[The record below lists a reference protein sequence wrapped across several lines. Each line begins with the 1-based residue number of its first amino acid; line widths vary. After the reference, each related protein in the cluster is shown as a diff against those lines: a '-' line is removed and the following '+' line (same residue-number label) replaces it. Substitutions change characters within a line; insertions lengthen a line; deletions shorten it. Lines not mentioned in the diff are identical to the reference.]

1 MAKQFQGSARSR
13 GFSAAQAS
21 GAAQQRIAQ
30 QTTQVV
36 RGMERYRDSDM
47 ENRKRILKD
56 MEENAAY
63 TQKALERDKRT
74 LSANKGKQAAA
85 VEAEARASA
94 AKSSANIDAT
104 TKAFEAVA
112 SISETAAK
120 KAREVEQQRV
130 DDEYWAGF
138 NDRRIN
144 GPNNPEQVAYDAGV
158 NQEGIQLAEIEGT
171 ISIAEA
177 GGADPLAVSKA
188 RKTTQWGSVGYE
200 DADMLLT
207 TQSSYNTYR
216 DNALLNDDTV
226 IQLADGTQFRV
237 NEAKGDTAKTAAAMD
252 YIRRQYITEEGWAG
266 RSPQRLGKTLDYIQQ
281 SDNTYLTQE
290 AAVETRRNESLL
302 EQGALNSLMTGQ
314 TTPIEANNAYTTLMN
329 TNKGDAEKTWTQLE
343 GYVKKGLIPANALSG
358 IIMPDG
364 RSLGESPRYN
374 RFIQL
379 ETESELAETTLRN
392 KQETAQREEKS
403 REWLEL
409 LNSPEATMADMKA
422 AEEAFKGDVKGTPQW
437 LQKRINANDP
447 QGQATTKALTTIADD
462 MAARK
467 MLTLDLVNRVYEV
480 DPVKGAE
487 LREKLQQQNQF
498 VDNDAYKEYR
508 DSLEGLVKK
517 SSETL
522 DTVASTGALMEITK
536 QWNSRVEELVAGGMS
551 VQDAARTSA
560 TEIEGKIMGGMAD
573 TASPYY
579 RNWNATLGTYEYPN
593 LVKTASLDKA
603 GREKSEAVLSA
614 IQTNSPAK
622 MKELLTTKDSVFN
635 DQEIDRIRKNYQN
648 DPANFKFPA
657 SVLMLADR
665 LGKTPMETLNTL
677 ITTNQGKAGM
687 LQPPPSMNLL
697 QTASP
702 AARNLLDKYQSP
714 DRSTR
719 GLGMTSTG
727 WNSGAI
733 QPEYVPM
740 IEKASTA
747 AGVLP
752 AETSALIDIESGFRP
767 NRTSYNG
774 SSNGIMQIN
783 RNAHPEFFANNNWRD
798 PQANI
803 NYGTQYYGQLKA
815 KYKDPVAAAMAYNA
829 GPGNYEAY
837 LRGELPDGGVKTE
850 MLRHG
855 KKFAAAL
862 YKYQG
867 ASSGMLQRP
876 DTMRDSARIRSF
888 TGALTYED
896 NKTAYNTVG
905 ELIKASGFK
914 VAEHV
919 KFGGVSD
926 VHASNSYHNH
936 NEGFDI
942 THQTGGFEAS
952 IAKTQ
957 KLKEGIR
964 SLNLFK
970 EVIGPGDGDPDHT
983 EHLHLGGLVRPMTP
997 EDIATLQELLN

>member
-1 MAKQFQGSARSR
+1 M
-13 GFSAAQAS
+13 
-21 GAAQQRIAQ
+21 
-30 QTTQVV
+30 
-36 RGMERYRDSDM
+36 
-47 ENRKRILKD
+47 
-56 MEENAAY
+56 
-63 TQKALERDKRT
+63 
-74 LSANKGKQAAA
+74 
-85 VEAEARASA
+85 
-94 AKSSANIDAT
+94 
-104 TKAFEAVA
+104 
-112 SISETAAK
+112 
-120 KAREVEQQRV
+120 

-144 GPNNPEQVAYDAGV
+144 GPNNPEQAAYDAGV
-158 NQEGIQLAEIEGT
+158 AQEGIQRAEIEGT
-171 ISIAEA
+171 ISMAEA

-188 RKTTQWGSVGYE
+188 RAATQWGSVGYE

-207 TQSSYNTYR
+207 TQSSYESYR
-216 DNALLNDDTV
+216 NNALQNNTTV
-226 IQLADGTQFRV
+226 VQLADGTQFRV
-237 NEAKGDTAKTAAAMD
+237 NEARGDTSKTAAAMD
-252 YIRRQYITEEGWAG
+252 YIRRQFITEEGWAG
-266 RSPQRLGKTLDYIQQ
+266 RSPQRLGKSLDYIQS
-281 SDNTYLTQE
+281 SDNKYLTQE
-290 AAVETRRNESLL
+290 AAVETRRNDSIS
-302 EQGALNSLMTGQ
+302 EQGALNILMTGE

-343 GYVKKGLIPANALSG
+343 GYVKKGLIPANALAG

-364 RSLGESPRYN
+364 KSLGESPRYG
-374 RFIQL
+374 FFMQL
-379 ETESELAETTLRN
+379 ETEAELSENSLRT
-392 KQETAQREEKS
+392 KQENAQRDEKS

-409 LNSPEATMADMKA
+409 LNNPEATMADMKA
-422 AEEAFKGDVKGTPQW
+422 AEEAFKGDVKGTPAW
-437 LQKRINANDP
+437 LQKRVNANDP
-447 QGQATTKALTTIADD
+447 TGQATTKALTTIADD

-487 LREKLQQQNQF
+487 LRQKLTEQNQF
-498 VDNDAYKEYR
+498 VDNDTYKEYR

-517 SSETL
+517 SAETL

-551 VQDAARTSA
+551 VQDASRTSA
-560 TEIEGKIMGGMAD
+560 TEIEKKILEGVAKPE
-573 TASPYY
+573 SQYY

-603 GREKSEAVLSA
+603 GREKSDAVTSA
-614 IQTNSPAK
+614 IRTNSPTK

-635 DQEIDRIRKNYQN
+635 DQEIDRIRKDYQS

-657 SVLMLADR
+657 SVLLIADR

-677 ITTNQGKAGM
+677 ITANQGKAGQ
-687 LQPPPSMNLL
+687 LQPPPSMQLL

-740 IEKASTA
+740 IEKASAA

-752 AETSALIDIESGFRP
+752 AETSALIDTESGFRP
-767 NRTSYNG
+767 GISSYNG
-774 SSNGIMQIN
+774 SSHGMMQLN

-803 NYGTQYYGQLKA
+803 DYGTRYYGQLKA

-829 GPGNYEAY
+829 GPASYEAY

-850 MLRHG
+850 MLAHG

-896 NKTAYNTVG
+896 NKMAYNNIG
-905 ELIKASGFK
+905 KLIEASGFQ
-914 VAEHV
+914 VAEQSQ
-919 KFGGVSD
+919 FGGVSP
-926 VHASNSYHNH
+926 VHAGNSYHNYD
-936 NEGFDI
+936 EAFDI
-942 THQTGGFEAS
+942 THQTGDFKDS

-957 KLKEGIR
+957 QLKEAIR
-964 SLNLFK
+964 SMNLFK
-970 EVIGPGDGDPDHT
+970 EVIGPGDGDPNHT
-983 EHLHLGGLVRPMTP
+983 EHLHLGGLLRPMTP
-997 EDIATLQELLN
+997 EDTATLQQLLN